1 MTIYVNNWILWHVI
15 ISLPKML
22 VFLLKSRRVFTWT
35 ERRGLRNHTFYS
47 LNACKFQMKCAK
59 IYWIPWASLPKGV
72 YAVLRVLHLAVWFYK
87 DFLCPYSVC
96 EPLLD
101 RQVLLQVVIHY
112 FSGGKLLHLLHPLKN
127 WGSFLLRL
135 LMTQL
140 LEGKD
145 GDPIN
150 LSGCSYAVHSLLLQ

>member
-1 MTIYVNNWILWHVI
+1 MTWYNQFYKNVI
-15 ISLPKML
+15 
-22 VFLLKSRRVFTWT
+22 VFLLKAGSDFTGT
-35 ERRGLRNHTFYS
+35 ERSGLRNHSFPS
-47 LNACKFQMKCAK
+47 LNTCKFQMKCSQ
-59 IYWIPWASLPKGV
+59 IYSIPWACLPKAI
-72 YAVLRVLHLAVWFYK
+72 YAVLMVLYLAVWFYK

-101 RQVLLQVVIHY
+101 RQLLLQVVIYY
-112 FSGGKLLHLLHPLKN
+112 FSGGKLLYLLHPLKS

-140 LEGKD
+140 PEGKH
-145 GDPIN
+145 GDPIS